1 MNSKVISLHGARTCN
16 IYHEGI
22 LLMVVSQVKVGGVW
36 NAPEITSPCSILA
49 RRLDPD
55 ILTKAA
61 IKATDVQST
70 WMLSVGR

>member
-1 MNSKVISLHGARTCN
+1 
-16 IYHEGI
+16 
-22 LLMVVSQVKVGGVW
+22 MVVSQVKVGGVW